1 MNTVVSYAGNYPPF
15 EMGTTA
21 GRRRAGSES
30 APATLW
36 RVLPEWEVAQAA
48 PTNWCQT
55 RATIAKIA
63 RAEERTWTQLNGSK
77 FLESD
82 PRRLPDLTR
91 YWSEVP
97 GFGSPAV
104 AGAAARRSA
113 RDEKDWPWSAAF
125 ICFVM
130 KKAGVK
136 KSDGFKFA
144 GKHMTYIVDALRNR
158 ERSDRARPFWL
169 VDALELQLEAVPQV
183 GDLLCFNRCLK
194 QISKTC
200 VQWTPHSVAS
210 LRRQFCT
217 GGNQNLTPFGKAH
230 CSFVVGFRTEPD
242 GSRFVET
249 IGGNEKNSVLLQH
262 AIPIDQAG
270 GIPNPQAHHIFGMI
284 KLIGC

>member
-1 MNTVVSYAGNYPPF
+1 MVSYASNYPSF
-15 EMGTTA
+15 EIDARESRWPT
-21 GRRRAGSES
+21 GSGPAS
-30 APATLW
+30 APPW
-36 RVLPEWEVAQAA
+36 RGLPEWEVPQAA

-55 RATIAKIA
+55 RADIAAAA
-63 RAEERTWTQLNGSK
+63 RAEERIWTTPNGSK
-77 FLESD
+77 FLESHPD
-82 PRRLPDLTR
+82 RLPDLAR
-91 YWSEVP
+91 YWSAVP
-97 GFGSPAV
+97 GFKSA
-104 AGAAARRSA
+104 ATARAAARRSA

-144 GKHMTYIVDALRNR
+144 GKHITYIVDALRNR

-169 VDALELQLEAVPQV
+169 VDALELQAEAVPQV

-200 VQWTPHSVAS
+200 VRWTPHSVAS

-217 GGNQNLTPFGKAH
+217 GGNQNLTPFGNAH

-242 GSRFVET
+242 GSRSVET
-249 IGGNEKNSVLLQH
+249 IGGNEKNSVRLQH
-262 AIPIDQAG
+262 AIPVDQGG